1 MSIIDKFEA
10 LAPFRV
16 RSFRFQWP
24 ADLLTSWAF
33 EMEMLVL
40 GWYVLV
46 TTDSVILLTAFGA
59 LGFIGTLV
67 APVFGMLGDRLGR
80 RTMLCFMRAY
90 YACLA
95 VVTMILGMTDQLTPY
110 FILAISLL
118 AGLVRQSDL
127 VMRNSLIGDTMPP
140 EQSIVNF
147 EKSRISGSREFL

>member
-16 RSFRFQWP
+16 RSFQFQWP

-59 LGFIGTLV
+59 PLV
-67 APVFGMLGDRLGR
+67 WLPPALFLLVGG
-80 RTMLCFMRAY
+80 A
-90 YACLA
+90 A
-95 VVTMILGMTDQLTPY
+95 VKGGHQ
-110 FILAISLL
+110 
-118 AGLVRQSDL
+118 AGLEP
-127 VMRNSLIGDTMPP
+127 GH
-140 EQSIVNF
+140 
-147 EKSRISGSREFL
+147 

>member
-1 MSIIDKFEA
+1 MIRLSELGF

-67 APVFGMLGDRLGR
+67 APIFGMLGDRR
-80 RTMLCFMRAY
+80 ATDNDCLCAY
-90 YACLA
+90 YGCLA
-95 VVTMILGMTDQLTPY
+95 FVLW
-110 FILAISLL
+110 FSA
-118 AGLVRQSDL
+118 
-127 VMRNSLIGDTMPP
+127 
-140 EQSIVNF
+140 
-147 EKSRISGSREFL
+147 